1 MSQRW
6 IAAIVTAACTS
17 AAAQTFPDKAV
28 RIVVPYPPG
37 GSTDLD
43 MKTEGEKWANMIK
56 ANNITVE

>member
-1 MSQRW
+1 MNCSYRYRRVHQRGG
-6 IAAIVTAACTS
+6 A
-17 AAAQTFPDKAV
+17 TFPDSV

-43 MKTEGEKWANMIK
+43 MKTEGEKWANVIK